1 VLPAVRAAQLDGFL
15 TGVEKA
21 PEQHISITND
31 DKMVSKEINPAY
43 VSWVAWDQAVLG
55 YMLLSLTRETFI
67 HVSHCS
73 TAAQVW
79 STLSDLYSSQTRAC
93 AVNTCIALATT
104 KKNQPSVSDY
114 YAKISHFA
122 DELAASGNPL
132 RNDEIVAYLLAG
144 LDEDFNPVFTAIV
157 ERVDPITPSEL
168 YSQLLSFKH
177 HTNLQAHNSSGVH
190 LWLWL
195 HLIVEAHLEAGV
207 LVDWIVAL
215 DAVAG
220 VVTDLAVASPTSSPS
235 LLVLLVDHHHRDPS
249 ASSASR

>member
-177 HTNLQAHNSSGVH
+177 HTNLQVHNSSGGSSLAMAASH
-190 LWLWL
+190 SR
-195 HLIVEAHLEAGV
+195 GSSGGRGSGG
-207 LVDWIVAL
+207 L
-215 DAVAG
+215 DCCSG
-220 VVTDLAVASPTSSPS
+220 RGRGRGHGPRGGFSNQFTKSPGASGGSS
-235 LLVLLVDHHHRDPS
+235 
-249 ASSASR
+249 SS